1 MPWTES
7 ALGADIIAGPFQLA
21 QGSAGSETSLGDITD
36 LKVTIGYETENI
48 YGGAFFGTAT
58 IIDQV
63 FTGVTV
69 SATFGLLQH
78 IGDLNKVVPALAA
91 PGNVLST
98 GPTSKTLTLDVDVI
112 CGTVATDYDAR
123 WVLHKRSV
131 ASEADTSYDIVF
143 PAAVVY
149 FAPEEFGAMGDD
161 GHLIIPCKLVAFPDS
176 NKDIVIIGK
185 DAA

>member
-1 MPWTES
+1 MAWTEK
-7 ALGADIIAGPFQLA
+7 ALAADIIAGPFQLA

-36 LKVTIGYETENI
+36 LKVTIGYETEDVF
-48 YGGAFFGTAT
+48 GGAFFGTAT
-58 IIDQV
+58 VIDQV
-63 FTGVTV
+63 ITGVTV
-69 SATFGLLQH
+69 NATFGLMQH
-78 IGDLNKVVPALAA
+78 IGDMDKVTTALATV
-91 PGNVLST
+91 GETLST
-98 GPTSKTLTLDVDVI
+98 GPTSKTLTLDVDTI

-131 ASEADTSYDIVF
+131 ADESDTSYDIVF

-149 FAPEEFGAMGDD
+149 FAPEEFGAMGED